1 MGQVIRL
8 HRVDDDGAIAGVD
21 EHGLLMGHAF
31 GFERLECFCAAWA
44 VDFTEPGRDA
54 VALVGPDASSDE
66 VDHGTSVRAC
76 SRCVTASIC
85 YMTDVATLSLSE
97 LTNLSTAVAREIRA
111 RRPPNRT
118 CAACG
123 RGFAARVDA
132 LYCST
137 RCRVAQH
144 RLRRRKER
152 DVSIEGIGYEGQAID
167 ALVSKLRIRGVETL
181 VDVRLNAI
189 SRKRGFSKRALAA
202 ALEGA
207 GIAYVHM
214 PVLGNQRDNR
224 AGYGEL
230 DSPLARQVRE
240 RFTAELQAEAALE
253 ALEELANLARTGPVA
268 VFCYEADEQHCHRE
282 QVLEQVRGILDRA
295 LVAR

>member
-1 MGQVIRL
+1 M
-8 HRVDDDGAIAGVD
+8 
-21 EHGLLMGHAF
+21 
-31 GFERLECFCAAWA
+31 
-44 VDFTEPGRDA
+44 
-54 VALVGPDASSDE
+54 
-66 VDHGTSVRAC
+66 
-76 SRCVTASIC
+76 
-85 YMTDVATLSLSE
+85 
-97 LTNLSTAVAREIRA
+97 
-111 RRPPNRT
+111 
-118 CAACG
+118 
-123 RGFAARVDA
+123 
-132 LYCST
+132 
-137 RCRVAQH
+137 
-144 RLRRRKER
+144 
-152 DVSIEGIGYEGQAID
+152 
-167 ALVSKLRIRGVETL
+167 
-181 VDVRLNAI
+181 RLNAI

>member
-1 MGQVIRL
+1 M
-8 HRVDDDGAIAGVD
+8 
-21 EHGLLMGHAF
+21 
-31 GFERLECFCAAWA
+31 
-44 VDFTEPGRDA
+44 
-54 VALVGPDASSDE
+54 
-66 VDHGTSVRAC
+66 
-76 SRCVTASIC
+76 
-85 YMTDVATLSLSE
+85 
-97 LTNLSTAVAREIRA
+97 
-111 RRPPNRT
+111 
-118 CAACG
+118 
-123 RGFAARVDA
+123 
-132 LYCST
+132 
-137 RCRVAQH
+137 
-144 RLRRRKER
+144 
-152 DVSIEGIGYEGQAID
+152 SIEGIGYEGQTID

-202 ALEGA
+202 ALEDA

>member
-1 MGQVIRL
+1 M
-8 HRVDDDGAIAGVD
+8 
-21 EHGLLMGHAF
+21 
-31 GFERLECFCAAWA
+31 
-44 VDFTEPGRDA
+44 
-54 VALVGPDASSDE
+54 
-66 VDHGTSVRAC
+66 
-76 SRCVTASIC
+76 
-85 YMTDVATLSLSE
+85 
-97 LTNLSTAVAREIRA
+97 
-111 RRPPNRT
+111 
-118 CAACG
+118 
-123 RGFAARVDA
+123 
-132 LYCST
+132 
-137 RCRVAQH
+137 
-144 RLRRRKER
+144 
-152 DVSIEGIGYEGQAID
+152 SIEGIGYEGQTID

-202 ALEGA
+202 ALEDA

-253 ALEELANLARTGPVA
+253 GLEELANLARTGPVA

>member
-1 MGQVIRL
+1 M
-8 HRVDDDGAIAGVD
+8 
-21 EHGLLMGHAF
+21 
-31 GFERLECFCAAWA
+31 
-44 VDFTEPGRDA
+44 
-54 VALVGPDASSDE
+54 
-66 VDHGTSVRAC
+66 
-76 SRCVTASIC
+76 
-85 YMTDVATLSLSE
+85 
-97 LTNLSTAVAREIRA
+97 
-111 RRPPNRT
+111 
-118 CAACG
+118 
-123 RGFAARVDA
+123 
-132 LYCST
+132 
-137 RCRVAQH
+137 
-144 RLRRRKER
+144 
-152 DVSIEGIGYEGQAID
+152 SIEGIGYEGQTID

-202 ALEGA
+202 GLEDA